1 MTTVIPKY
9 LFLVLCFELVLII
22 LMLYWD
28 LGSHGQD
35 KEMWRSA
42 NKVGNLKQWLKKS
55 KTGLLVQLHYFF
67 LNFPCIM

>member
-28 LGSHGQD
+28 LKSHGQD

-55 KTGLLVQLHYFF
+55 KTG
-67 LNFPCIM
+67 